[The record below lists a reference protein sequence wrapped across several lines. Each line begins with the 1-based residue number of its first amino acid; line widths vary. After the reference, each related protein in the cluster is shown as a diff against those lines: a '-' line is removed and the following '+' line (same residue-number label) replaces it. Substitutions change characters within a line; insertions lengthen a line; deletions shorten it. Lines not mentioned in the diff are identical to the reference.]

1 MSSFIADVAWEI
13 CSIIRR
19 RSLEYA
25 QPVAIDISLANSQ
38 CFFHALSRPGT
49 NLDNQLWITRK
60 QKTVLRFG
68 RASFYMGCK
77 LRRQGRS
84 IESAFYIS
92 ENEYSIHGGGFPI
105 RVRGTEGVV
114 GVITVSGLRQDLDH
128 IIVYESLKEYLA
140 LQQAQVN
147 QDKGIEAF
155 TKD

>member
-1 MSSFIADVAWEI
+1 MAWEI
-13 CSIIRR
+13 GSIIRR
-19 RSLEYA
+19 RALEYA